1 MKFSP
6 SPITTHH
13 QPLPLAEFTG
23 SKENCGKCRGSPI
36 SLHMY
41 VCFGGRRKGEREI
54 LQEKEGDKERERKA
68 ESEGRKS
75 GKFRGIRFQR
85 KKQKSDTRMSLR
97 SMELEGEVGIVT
109 VRAKG
114 IRALKEVKS
123 RKVKTGYQLG
133 HGQPWGCA
141 TNAKEPTRAPY
152 DKHEGNREAFGYPSA
167 LRVVTISLRCTI
179 HVTYA

>member
-1 MKFSP
+1 MGVLFHFTCIYVLGEGEKGREKFC
-6 SPITTHH
+6 
-13 QPLPLAEFTG
+13 
-23 SKENCGKCRGSPI
+23 KK
-36 SLHMY
+36 
-41 VCFGGRRKGEREI
+41 K
-54 LQEKEGDKERERKA
+54 KGDKERERKA
-68 ESEGRKS
+68 ESEGRKL

-97 SMELEGEVGIVT
+97 SMEPQGEVRIVT

-133 HGQPWGCA
+133 HGQPWGWA

-179 HVTYA
+179 HVHMRNDMRSGPRILGRQLKKTKSFREEV